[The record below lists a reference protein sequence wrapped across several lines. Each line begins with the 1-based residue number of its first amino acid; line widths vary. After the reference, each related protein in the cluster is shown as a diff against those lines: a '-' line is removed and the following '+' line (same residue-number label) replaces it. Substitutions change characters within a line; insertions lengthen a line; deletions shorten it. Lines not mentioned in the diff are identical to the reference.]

1 MRWRW
6 HHGGEEEGRGGSRW
20 TSSLGGSPPGDGGGG
35 EEEGG
40 DGEVMVMKK
49 RRVTLANLH
58 GDELGA
64 VGHHVQVCPHALVL
78 GEHLKVFIVSM

>member
-1 MRWRW
+1 MARKKGGVVADGLQAWVV
-6 HHGGEEEGRGGSRW
+6 HH
-20 TSSLGGSPPGDGGGG
+20 L
-35 EEEGG
+35 
-40 DGEVMVMKK
+40 VMVVVVKKRVVMVVVMKK

>member
-1 MRWRW
+1 MTRK
-6 HHGGEEEGRGGSRW
+6 
-20 TSSLGGSPPGDGGGG
+20 
-35 EEEGG
+35 EGG
-40 DGEVMVMKK
+40 VVADGLQAWVVHHLVVVVVVKKRVVMVMVMVMKK

-64 VGHHVQVCPHALVL
+64 VGHHVEVCPHALVL

>member
-1 MRWRW
+1 MARKKGGVVADGLQAGVV
-6 HHGGEEEGRGGSRW
+6 HH
-20 TSSLGGSPPGDGGGG
+20 LV
-35 EEEGG
+35 
-40 DGEVMVMKK
+40 VMVVVVKKRVVMVMMMKK

-64 VGHHVQVCPHALVL
+64 VGHHVEVCPHALVL

>member
-20 TSSLGGSPPGDGGGG
+20 TSSLGGSPPGGG
-35 EEEGG
+35 EEEGVVM
-40 DGEVMVMKK
+40 VMVMKK

>member
-1 MRWRW
+1 MARKKGGVVADGLQAWVV
-6 HHGGEEEGRGGSRW
+6 HHLVVVKKRVVMVM
-20 TSSLGGSPPGDGGGG
+20 
-35 EEEGG
+35 
-40 DGEVMVMKK
+40 VMVMKK